1 MKNNAIFT
9 IFKKELA
16 RFFKDRRT
24 LVALIMPGFLIYVI
38 YSLMGGAMSEAFM
51 PDDDYLPVVYVQNM
65 PDSLNGPLK
74 QSGLFD
80 ISDAEKNKIN
90 DYKDDIKNEALD
102 LLIVFPKDFD
112 KKVGAYDISSGIAA
126 PNIEVYYNSSSVNS
140 SMAYQNIVAF
150 LDYTEAQMINK
161 FDVNNSSDIVFD
173 LASDEDMTGML
184 FSMLMPMLLVMLLFS
199 GCMAVAPESIAG
211 EKERGTIATLL
222 ITPTNRSHIAIG
234 KILAL
239 SLMALISGASSTIG
253 IVLSLPK
260 LMGDTMEL
268 DGSVYGIADYAM
280 VALVIL
286 STVLVLIT
294 IISIISAYAKTIKEA
309 STYVTPLMIFSM
321 LIGLSGMMGSAVTNP
336 LLYLIPIFNSVQ
348 SMIGIFSFEGNLVNV
363 LITVG
368 ANIAFTAIG
377 VYVLTRMFNSE
388 KIMFNK

>member
-1 MKNNAIFT
+1 MKTNAIFT

-24 LVALIMPGFLIYVI
+24 LIALLMPGLLIYII
-38 YSLMGGAMSEAFM
+38 YSLMGNFMGDAFM
-51 PDDDYLPVVYVQNM
+51 PDEDHKPIVYTVNAPEFVGNIFPSEM
-65 PDSLNGPLK
+65 FEVKDSK
-74 QSGLFD
+74 D
-80 ISDAEKNKIN
+80 VEAEKQEIIN
-90 DYKDDIKNEALD
+90 ESAD
-102 LLIVFPKDFD
+102 LIVIFPENFTEY
-112 KKVGAYDISSGIAA
+112 VLSYSSATNTIV
-126 PNIEVYYNSSSVNS
+126 PNIQIYYCSANTNSAMAYQTAVAVLDAFES
-140 SMAYQNIVAF
+140 SMANVF
-150 LDYTEAQMINK
+150 DINLP
-161 FDVNNSSDIVFD
+161 SSEDQVFD
-173 LASDEDMTGML
+173 LSSEEDVTGML

-222 ITPTNRSHIAIG
+222 ITPTKRSHIAIG

-239 SLMALISGASSTIG
+239 SLMALMSGASSTIG

-260 LMGDTMEL
+260 LMGGTMEI
-268 DGSVYGIADYAM
+268 DGSVYGVTDYAM

-294 IISIISAYAKTIKEA
+294 VISIISAYAKTIKEA
-309 STYVTPLMIFSM
+309 STYVTPLMIASM
-321 LIGLSGMMGSAVTNP
+321 LIGLTGMMGSAATNP

-348 SMIGIFSFEGNLVNV
+348 SMIGIFSFEGDIVNV

-368 ANIAFTAIG
+368 ANIAVTAVG
-377 VYVLTRMFNSE
+377 VFALTRMFNSE

>member
-1 MKNNAIFT
+1 MKANAIFT

-24 LVALIMPGFLIYVI
+24 LVALLMPGLLIYII
-38 YSLMGGAMSEAFM
+38 YSLMGGAMGDAFM
-51 PDDDYLPVVYVQNM
+51 PDEDYVPVIYSVNT
-65 PDSLNGPLK
+65 PDSAAA
-74 QSGLFD
+74 LFASAELEIKPSED
-80 ISDAEKNKIN
+80 IEAEKQ
-90 DYKDDIKNEALD
+90 
-102 LLIVFPKDFD
+102 LIADGAADVLMIFPVDFD
-112 KKVGAYDISSGIAA
+112 QKMLAFVPSPGSVA
-126 PNIEVYYNSSSVNS
+126 PNIEIYFNSSNTNS
-140 SMAYQNIVAF
+140 SMAYQTVAAL
-150 LDYTEAQMINK
+150 LDAFESSITNK
-161 FDVNNSSDIVFD
+161 FDINNSPDKIFD
-173 LASDEDMTGML
+173 LATDEDVTGML

-199 GCMAVAPESIAG
+199 GCMSVAPESIAG

-222 ITPTNRSHIAIG
+222 ITPTKRSHIAIG

-239 SLMALISGASSTIG
+239 SLMALMSGASSTIG

-260 LMGDTMEL
+260 LMGGTMEL
-268 DGSVYGIADYAM
+268 DGSVYGVTDYAM

-309 STYVTPLMIFSM
+309 STYVTPLMIASM

-348 SMIGIFSFEGNLVNV
+348 SMIGIFSFEMNILNI

-368 ANIAFTAIG
+368 ANIAVTAVG
-377 VYVLTRMFNSE
+377 VFVLTRMFNSE

>member
-38 YSLMGGAMSEAFM
+38 YSLMGGAMSDAFM
-51 PDDDYLPVVYVQNM
+51 PDEDYKPIVYVANAPEYTDDLFPAEM
-65 PDSLNGPLK
+65 FEVKDSKDAKTEKLEITDSIADALVIFPENFTEKMMIYTPE
-74 QSGLFD
+74 SGT
-80 ISDAEKNKIN
+80 
-90 DYKDDIKNEALD
+90 
-102 LLIVFPKDFD
+102 P
-112 KKVGAYDISSGIAA
+112 A
-126 PNIEVYYNSSSVNS
+126 PNVEIYYNSSSTNS
-140 SMAYQNIVAF
+140 AMAYQNLVAI
-150 LDYTEAQMINK
+150 LDAFESGMTNK
-161 FDVNNSSDIVFD
+161 FDVNFPSSEDQVFD

-222 ITPTNRSHIAIG
+222 ITPTKRSHIAIG

-268 DGSVYGIADYAM
+268 DGSVYGVDDYAM

-368 ANIAFTAIG
+368 ANIAVTAVG
-377 VYVLTRMFNSE
+377 VFILTRMFNSE